1 MSAQVD
7 KTGKQ
12 QNMGEN
18 GVPRIDDLNSTIQR
32 NARGKKGLLYNIIR
46 KKKDN
51 NAEKLDIK
59 LRKRS
64 RHPYYNTT
72 LTPM

>member
-18 GVPRIDDLNSTIQR
+18 GVPRADDLNITNQR
-32 NARGKKGLLYNIIR
+32 NVQGKKGLLYNIIR
-46 KKKDN
+46 KKKT
-51 NAEKLDIK
+51 
-59 LRKRS
+59 
-64 RHPYYNTT
+64 NTQKNKI
-72 LTPM
+72 